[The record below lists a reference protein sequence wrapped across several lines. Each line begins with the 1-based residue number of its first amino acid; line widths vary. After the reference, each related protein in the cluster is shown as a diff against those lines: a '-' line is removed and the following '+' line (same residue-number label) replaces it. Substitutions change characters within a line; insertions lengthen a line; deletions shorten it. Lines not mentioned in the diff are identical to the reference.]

1 MGSAAASSS
10 TVVLLVGADTSQVIR
25 GLGALPNVDARTFAG
40 DDAPRIRESIATSPS
55 TYLVHDADP
64 LEHVASA
71 WVEFFEDRASHG
83 TLDLEI
89 ETAVGAFVRGE
100 TSMPDYYV
108 VLEPESAPANWKHW
122 WLGVLPKA
130 APSRVLPS
138 ASDAGAVR
146 RLLRSLPTGKPWP
159 EPAEWLPEV
168 RFSIPD
174 RVGLL

>member
-1 MGSAAASSS
+1 MGSAAASHS
-10 TVVLLVGADTSQVIR
+10 TVVLLVGGDTDHVIK
-25 GLGALPNVDARTFAG
+25 GLGNLPNVDARTFAG

-64 LEHVASA
+64 LEHVAAA
-71 WVEFFEDRASHG
+71 WVEFFEDRASYG
-83 TLDLEI
+83 ALDFEI
-89 ETAVGAFVRGE
+89 ETAVDAFSRGA

-108 VLEPESAPANWKHW
+108 VLEPESAPQSWKHW
-122 WLGVLPKA
+122 WLGVLPQV
-130 APSRVLPS
+130 APTRVLP
-138 ASDAGAVR
+138 ADSDAGAIR
-146 RLLRSLPTGKPWP
+146 RLLRRLPTGKPWP